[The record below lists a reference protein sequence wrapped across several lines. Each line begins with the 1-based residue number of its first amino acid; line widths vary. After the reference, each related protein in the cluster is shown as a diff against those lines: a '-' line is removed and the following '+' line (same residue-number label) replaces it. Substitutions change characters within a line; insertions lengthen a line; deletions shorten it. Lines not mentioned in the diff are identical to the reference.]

1 VNAKAGFKGRK
12 AMKLQ
17 ITLAVLAAL
26 SCSVVAAKG
35 GFETASHQGV
45 KPDTHGA
52 IETVE
57 K

>member
-1 VNAKAGFKGRK
+1 
-12 AMKLQ
+12 MKLQ

-45 KPDTHGA
+45 KPDTHSA